1 MIKKYTANSHVCISV
16 RLGNGGNMHVSFSP
30 LTGGKS
36 VLVTGD
42 EQLQKALAQHPRYG
56 KLFREDKSF
65 VQEQQ
70 RQVEKAA
77 KKEEAPQKLSVQ
89 VVKVAAWDDAKEYL
103 VDNYGMSRTKLR
115 SHIAIE
121 TAAAARG
128 IKFEGLQ

>member
-1 MIKKYTANSHVCISV
+1 
-16 RLGNGGNMHVSFSP
+16 
-30 LTGGKS
+30 
-36 VLVTGD
+36 VTGD

-65 VQEQQ
+65 VVEQQ

-89 VVKVAAWDDAKEYL
+89 VVNVAAWDDAKEYL

>member
-1 MIKKYTANSHVCISV
+1 MSINV
-16 RLGNGGNMHVSFSP
+16 RLGSGGNMHVSFSP

-65 VQEQQ
+65 AVEQQ

-77 KKEEAPQKLSVQ
+77 KKEEEPKKPTVN

-103 VDNYGMSRTKLR
+103 VEAFGISRTKLR

-121 TAAAARG
+121 TAAAANNV
-128 IKFEGLQ
+128 KFEGL